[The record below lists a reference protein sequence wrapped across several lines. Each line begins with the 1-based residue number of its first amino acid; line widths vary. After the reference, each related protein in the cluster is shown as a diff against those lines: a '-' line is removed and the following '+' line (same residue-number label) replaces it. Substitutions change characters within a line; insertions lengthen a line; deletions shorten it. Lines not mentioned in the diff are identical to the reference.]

1 MWIAWLGLL
10 AMLYPSIAQWFEQSA
25 QNGALTAQLTQ
36 TSKLT
41 AAATETRRQSAAAYN
56 GTLAAGG
63 DTSLLSYADALA
75 VPGSDIIARVRI
87 PRIEVD
93 QPLRPGLTDEVL
105 LKGLGHSQSSSL
117 PIGGESTH
125 AVIGGH
131 RGLAASIGF
140 TRLPELVIGDEFEI
154 DVLGETLTYRIVTT
168 EVLGPLEADYR
179 PVRAGKDLVS
189 LLTCTP
195 LGINSHRFVATGERV
210 HTKTEAPATMSA
222 PVTKPPWWAAG
233 LVSATVIAATATGW
247 IIRAGHAQ

>member
-1 MWIAWLGLL
+1 
-10 AMLYPSIAQWFEQSA
+10 MLYPSTAQWFEQSA
-25 QNGALTAQLTQ
+25 QNSALTAQLTQ

-41 AAATETRRQSAAAYN
+41 VAATETRREKAAAYN
-56 GTLAAGG
+56 ATLAAGVN
-63 DTSLLSYADALA
+63 TSPLGYADALA
-75 VPGSDIIARVRI
+75 MQGTDIIARVRI

-105 LKGLGHSQSSSL
+105 LKGLGHSQNSSL

-131 RGLAASIGF
+131 RGLATSVGF
-140 TRLPELVIGDEFEI
+140 TRLPELTIGDEFKI
-154 DVLGETLTYRIVTT
+154 DVLGETLTYRVITT
-168 EVLGPLEADYR
+168 EVLGPLDADYR

-210 HTKTEAPATMSA
+210 HTPTELPAAAPTLA

-233 LVSATVIAATATGW
+233 LASVTALAAAATALLT
-247 IIRAGHAQ
+247 RAMRTR